1 MKLSSLRSLA
11 AGFATFVFTT
21 GLAQAHPGHS
31 VFDPT
36 VMPHAGHLGEHAT
49 FIAVIAVAS
58 LGCVAHWMAKRNR

>member
-11 AGFATFVFTT
+11 AGFAAFVFTT

-31 VFDPT
+31 VFDLSFA
-36 VMPHAGHLGEHAT
+36 PHAGHFGEHAT
-49 FIAVIAVAS
+49 FVAVIAVAA